1 MLGYQPSDKTMQVMG
16 AKYFL
21 LLSWPIS
28 ALSFRV
34 RLRGRNVGLPASDKA
49 MQVMGAKYFLLLSW
63 PISALSFRVRLRGRN
78 GWLPA
83 QRQDNASDGGEV
95 FPPPIMAY
103 IGAII

>member
-34 RLRGRNVGLPASDKA
+34 RLRGRNVGLPA
-49 MQVMGAKYFLLLSW
+49 
-63 PISALSFRVRLRGRN
+63 
-78 GWLPA
+78 